1 MAVVSKA
8 IVRDSDGLVL
18 NVCAIEESKTEWPNA
33 GESLVDFAVNCETG
47 ATWNGSTFTRA
58 PAREVTRT
66 EVLMAACLTTKKV
79 DRDNGTA
86 ENDYLVD
93 KTADEIKAEKTE
105 LAALLKTAH
114 EAGDLSYEELNM
126 RVRLNIDGY

>member
-33 GESLVDFAVNCETG
+33 GESLVDFRVNCEIG
-47 ATWNGSTFTRA
+47 ATYKDGAFTRA
-58 PAREVTRT
+58 PARQATRT
-66 EVLMAACLTTKKV
+66 EILMGECMTTQKI

-86 ENDYLVD
+86 ENNYLVD
-93 KTADEIKAEKTE
+93 KTSDEIVAEKRE
-105 LAALLKTAH
+105 LAQLLKAAH
-114 EAGDLSYEELNM
+114 ADNDLSIEGLNM